1 MYKIQTLN
9 KIAPE
14 GLAIFPRDDYEIASE
29 ILNPDAIL
37 VRSAEMHELE
47 LPATV
52 KAIARAGAG
61 VNNIPIAKCTEKGIV
76 VFNTPGANANAVK
89 ELVIAALLFS
99 SRPVHKAADWAK
111 GLAGKGDEIP
121 DLAEKGKGQFV
132 GPEIKGKTLG
142 VIGLGAIGAMVAND
156 AIGLGMNVIGY
167 DPFISVDAAWSLSRA
182 VHKAESLDALLSKAD
197 YISIHVPQTNDTK
210 GFINAD
216 KLRIMKKGVRILNF
230 ARGGLVNN
238 ADMIAAIKD
247 GKVACHITDFADE
260 ALLAT
265 EGVICLPHLGASTPE
280 AEDNCA
286 FMAVNQLID
295 FLENGNIVNSVNFPK
310 CKIDG
315 CIPAKGARL
324 CIANKNV
331 PNMIGQITSVLAGAK
346 LNIAS
351 MTNQNRSDVAYN
363 LIDVEDGVSANVVA
377 NIKDI
382 DGVIGVRVIEGG
394 VCSPTAV
401 ADED

>member
-9 KIAPE
+9 KISPD
-14 GLAIFPRDDYEIASE
+14 GLALFPRDDYEIASE
-29 ILNPDAIL
+29 ILNPDAVL
-37 VRSAEMHELE
+37 VRSAEMNGTEI
-47 LPATV
+47 PTSV

-61 VNNIPIAKCTEKGIV
+61 VNNIPVTACTEKGIV

-89 ELVIAALLFS
+89 ELVIAGLLFS
-99 SRPVHKAADWAK
+99 SRPVHKAATWAK
-111 GLAGKGDEIP
+111 GLTGKGDEIP
-121 DLAEKGKGQFV
+121 ELAEKGKSQFV

-156 AIGLGMNVIGY
+156 AVTLGMNVIGY

-182 VHKAESLDALLSKAD
+182 VHKAESLDALLAQAD
-197 YISIHVPQTNDTK
+197 YISVHVPQTNDTK

-238 ADMIAAIKD
+238 ADMIQAIKE
-247 GKVACHITDFADE
+247 GKVACHVTDFADE
-260 ALLAT
+260 ALLAC

-280 AEDNCA
+280 AEENCA
-286 FMAVNQLID
+286 FMAVNQLRD

-310 CKIDG
+310 CKIEG
-315 CIPAKGARL
+315 CIPAAGARL

-331 PNMIGQITSVLAGAK
+331 PNMIGQITSILAGAK

-351 MTNQNRSDVAYN
+351 MTNQNRADVAYN
-363 LIDVEDGVSANVVA
+363 LIDVESAVSENVVA
-377 NIKDI
+377 NLKDV
-382 DGVIGVRVIEGG
+382 DGVISVRVIKGG
-394 VCSPTAV
+394 APCHVPAS
-401 ADED
+401 DE